1 MKRGQSGWT
10 GPNMNIISNPQGNVK
25 GNVVIINNFCG
36 IYNLDL
42 FTLYNIPSCKIQ
54 NLRLLYS
61 YKEVIPMYT

>member
-1 MKRGQSGWT
+1 MI
-10 GPNMNIISNPQGNVK
+10 IISNLVENVK
-25 GNVVIINNFCG
+25 GNVAIINNFCG
-36 IYNLDL
+36 IYNLNL

>member
-1 MKRGQSGWT
+1 M
-10 GPNMNIISNPQGNVK
+10 GNVK
-25 GNVVIINNFCG
+25 RKMGNMNKFCG

-54 NLRLLYS
+54 IPGLLYS

>member
-1 MKRGQSGWT
+1 MG
-10 GPNMNIISNPQGNVK
+10 NMNK
-25 GNVVIINNFCG
+25 FCG

-54 NLRLLYS
+54 IPGLLYS